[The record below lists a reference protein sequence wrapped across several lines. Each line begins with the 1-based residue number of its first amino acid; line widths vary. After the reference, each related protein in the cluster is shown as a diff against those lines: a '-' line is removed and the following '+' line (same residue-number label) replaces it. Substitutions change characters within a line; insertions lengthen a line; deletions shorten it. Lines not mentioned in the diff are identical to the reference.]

1 MNFETYYNESILD
14 LTRSGLDPAVFQLN
28 DGEPPVLNAG
38 IKAQIVEDV
47 LNLRR
52 SIGINKIYII
62 GSILTRNYTRR
73 SDIDVTIEVNKED
86 LDPDTGIM
94 GVEKVIQ
101 LLTALNGKL
110 AVGTTHP
117 INYYITTDFDEDN
130 ADAIYDMETDKW
142 LKEPLNSEIRVAD
155 YLRTFNDL
163 VSNVDLITGKLRR
176 DAIDFN
182 ELQEFDDYSV
192 VNMHSI
198 LTKKMYEINKSIDSL
213 VRFKDDLKSKRKE
226 AFSHPLSPEE
236 IVKYSSKNKLPA
248 NVVYKLFQR
257 YYYFDLISKLDEIIN
272 NRDQKG
278 DYVKDIENLL
288 DYKESLS
295 FEQFVKLEE
304 GVRKFKSRSVN
315 WKDPK
320 SIRTYRDRRFAAT
333 RKAGPSGLKQIPDSQ
348 RSHRVLG
355 LSQKIVDVA
364 KRAPSGIWRLTPL
377 QVRELAIKY
386 HHISPNARNPVKH
399 LGNTGIVVWRK
410 APQKYYLV
418 KHRAMG

>member
-1 MNFETYYNESILD
+1 MNFESYYNESVLD
-14 LTRSGLDPAVFQLN
+14 LTRSGLDPSVFQLN
-28 DGEPPVLNAG
+28 DGEPPILNAG

-47 LNLRR
+47 LNLKR

-62 GSILTRNYTRR
+62 GSILTRNYSRK
-73 SDIDVTIEVNKED
+73 SDIDVTIEVNRED
-86 LDPDTGIM
+86 LDLDTGIL

-101 LLTALNGKL
+101 LLKALNGKL

-130 ADAIYDMETDKW
+130 ADAIYDLETDKW
-142 LKEPLNSEIRVAD
+142 LKEPLDSEVKVAD
-155 YLRTFNDL
+155 YLRTFNEL
-163 VSNVDLITGKLRR
+163 VSNVDLVTGKLRR

-182 ELQEFDDYSV
+182 ELQELDDYSV
-192 VNMHSI
+192 VNMHTL
-198 LTKKMYEINKSIDSL
+198 LTKKLYEINKSVESL
-213 VRFKDDLKSKRKE
+213 IHFKDIMKSKRKE
-226 AFSHPLSPEE
+226 AFSRPLSPEE

-248 NVVYKLFQR
+248 NVIYKLFQR

-278 DYVKDIENLL
+278 DYVKNIEDLL
-288 DYKESLS
+288 DYKESFT
-295 FEQFVKLEE
+295 FEQFVELDEAI
-304 GVRKFKSRSVN
+304 RKFKSRSVN

-320 SIRTYRDRRFAAT
+320 SIRKYKDRRFAVT
-333 RKAGPSGLKQIPDSQ
+333 RSPNVASLQQIPDSQ
-348 RSHRVLG
+348 KSHRTLG

-364 KRAPSGIWRLTPL
+364 KRAPSGIWRLTPM

-386 HHISPNARNPVKH
+386 HHISPNKKQPVKH

-410 APQKYYLV
+410 APKKYYLV